1 LLCTEMYKYLLRI
14 ILLFCLVPLAGYS
27 YANPSTEVVAPNT
40 QVLFNGEQA
49 QTSKLQLAPG
59 LGEVDQIQTSTLHEI
74 EGNSKAIVI
83 ERQETEDETRHDN
96 YFISLKKVQNTYF
109 KNFILLENFV
119 LKVSFREFSKSL
131 FLFSESSRIH
141 ILIQVFNI

>member
-1 LLCTEMYKYLLRI
+1 MYKYLLRI
-14 ILLFCLVPLAGYS
+14 ILSFCILPLVGYS
-27 YANPSTEVVAPNT
+27 FANPSVEVVASNT

-49 QTSKLQLAPG
+49 QASKLQLAPG
-59 LGEVDQIQTSTLHEI
+59 LDQVDQIQTSTLHEI

-119 LKVSFREFSKSL
+119 LKVSFREFAKSL
-131 FLFSESSRIH
+131 FLFSESFRLH
-141 ILIQVFNI
+141 LLLQVFNI

>member
-1 LLCTEMYKYLLRI
+1 MYKYLLRI
-14 ILLFCLVPLAGYS
+14 ILLFCLVPSAGYS
-27 YANPSTEVVAPNT
+27 FANPSVEVLAPNT

-49 QTSKLQLAPG
+49 QASKIQVAPG
-59 LGEVDQIQTSTLHEI
+59 SGEVDQIQTSTLHEI
-74 EGNSKAIVI
+74 EGNSKAIVV

-119 LKVSFREFSKSL
+119 LKISFREFAKSL
-131 FLFSESSRIH
+131 LLFSESFRLH
-141 ILIQVFNI
+141 LLIQVFNI